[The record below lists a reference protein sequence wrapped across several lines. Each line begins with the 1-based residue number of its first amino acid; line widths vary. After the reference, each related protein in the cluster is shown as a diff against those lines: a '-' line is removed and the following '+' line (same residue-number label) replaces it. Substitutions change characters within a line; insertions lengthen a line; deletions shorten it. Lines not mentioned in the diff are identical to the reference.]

1 MLDCV
6 TEIPLPGR
14 IFTLPDA
21 KAGCRAAANQLPTF
35 FAGPENQL
43 VAGTMDAL
51 LKCASPAEGDVAA
64 NHFAPQLLV
73 LFGPSGTGKSH
84 LAYGLV
90 QRWQSQRGEP
100 SAVYTTAADFRHQLN
115 DAVKRQAELEFR
127 SQFRGRELLVI
138 DDLQHL
144 PAQEFALQELRYT
157 LDDYEG
163 RGATVIITSTQCPS
177 TLPNL
182 PPDLRSRLAGGLTLQ
197 LSPPGE
203 QARARFVSQ
212 AANVLGQPLS
222 DAAAQRLAHGID
234 GTPNQLLSALF
245 KMFADTNGTSESQR
259 TTQILTDR
267 AANRPELRE
276 IIAAVARHQN
286 IPQTQL
292 KSGSRRQSVVFAR
305 NLVVYLAREIAAATY
320 DEIGRALGGR
330 DHTTIIHSYRKLADE
345 RHSDP
350 QTQETLEQLQRILL
364 SRNNHTPG

>member
-14 IFTLPDA
+14 IFAPTKA
-21 KAGCRAAANQLPTF
+21 KAERSAAANRLPAF
-35 FAGPENQL
+35 VAGPENRL
-43 VAGTMDAL
+43 VAAAIEGL
-51 LKCASPAEGDVAA
+51 LKSTRLAEREDHTK
-64 NHFAPQLLV
+64 HFAPPLLV

-90 QRWQSQRGEP
+90 RHWQSQRGEA
-100 SAVYTTAADFRHQLN
+100 SAVYTTAADFRHLLN

-127 SQFRGRELLVI
+127 AQFRGRDLLAI

-157 LDDYEG
+157 LDDYED
-163 RGATVIITSTQCPS
+163 RGATVLVTSTQP
-177 TLPNL
+177 TRALPNL

-197 LSPPGE
+197 LSPPGGA
-203 QARARFVSQ
+203 ARVRLISQ
-212 AANVLGQPLS
+212 AANALGKSIS
-222 DAAAQRLAHGID
+222 DDAIERLAKGIK
-234 GTPNQLLSALF
+234 GTANSLFSALF
-245 KMFADTNGTSESQR
+245 EMSANGGSAREMDIQR
-259 TTQILTDR
+259 AMQVLADR
-267 AANRPELRE
+267 AADRPALRE
-276 IIAAVARHQN
+276 IVAVVARHQN

-330 DHTTIIHSYRKLADE
+330 DHTTIIHSYRKLAAE
-345 RHSDP
+345 RQRDP
-350 QTQETLEQLQRILL
+350 QTQGTLEHLQRILL
-364 SRNNHTPG
+364 SR